1 MEFKVGDIL
10 EFKGVPTYAAKKG
23 ATAICT
29 GDNGYAQIEWI
40 RNELSGDQADG
51 GYHPAWFTKI
61 GEVSTQKEDR
71 IFEEIKK
78 EKVMK
83 YNFKE
88 GKQRV
93 IKMLEEHIFDFKT
106 DMSQDIKTIINEG
119 REDAIEQVEDII
131 ESIRF
136 NTNYCETAINKVKQA
151 STVVEILDAM
161 ESTAYEEMEETV
173 LTELFG
179 LESVTRED

>member
-1 MEFKVGDIL
+1 MKFKEGDIL
-10 EFKGVPTYAAKKG
+10 EFKGVPTYVAKKG

-29 GDNGYAQIEWI
+29 GDNGYVQIEWI

-61 GEVSTQKEDR
+61 GEVSIQKEDR
-71 IFEEIKK
+71 IFEENK

-93 IKMLEEHIFDFKT
+93 IKMLEEHIFNFKT
-106 DMSQDIKTIINEG
+106 DMSQDIKIIINEE

-131 ESIRF
+131 ESIRM
-136 NTNYCETAINKVKQA
+136 NTNYCEMAINKVKQS

-173 LTELFG
+173 LSELFG

>member
-1 MEFKVGDIL
+1 
-10 EFKGVPTYAAKKG
+10 
-23 ATAICT
+23 
-29 GDNGYAQIEWI
+29 
-40 RNELSGDQADG
+40 
-51 GYHPAWFTKI
+51 
-61 GEVSTQKEDR
+61 
-71 IFEEIKK
+71 
-78 EKVMK
+78 
-83 YNFKE
+83 
-88 GKQRV
+88 
-93 IKMLEEHIFDFKT
+93 MLEEHIFDFKT

>member
-1 MEFKVGDIL
+1 MKFKVGDIL

-23 ATAICT
+23 AMAICT
-29 GDNGYAQIEWI
+29 GDNGYVQIEWI

-51 GYHPAWFTKI
+51 GYHPAWFIKI
-61 GEVSTQKEDR
+61 GEVSIQKEDR
-71 IFEEIKK
+71 IFEENK
-78 EKVMK
+78 KVMK

>member
-1 MEFKVGDIL
+1 MKFKVGDIL

-51 GYHPAWFTKI
+51 GYHPAWFIKI
-61 GEVSTQKEDR
+61 GEVSIQKEDR
-71 IFEEIKK
+71 IFEENK
-78 EKVMK
+78 KVMK

-131 ESIRF
+131 ESIRM
-136 NTNYCETAINKVKQA
+136 NTNYCEIAINKVKQS